1 MRPQPR
7 PRLVDLA
14 DRLNVAPST
23 VSRALAGSKSVSA
36 ATRKR
41 VIEVARDMGYS
52 VNPVASGLKRGQ
64 TSSIGLIAVMS
75 YWYSGAVTSGSDRV
89 AAAHDYDF
97 VVMNAVGGIDREVL
111 IQRAR
116 RLGQRVDGALA
127 IDIRE
132 GELLEDLIDALG
144 VPVVTIGCQSPSV
157 SAVLVDNEEIARQ
170 AAAHLRSLGHQ
181 RAAALWPQNPS
192 PLAFDNALVRADAF
206 TTAFGSEGTRRQMIP
221 SGASST
227 RRGVILEAAT
237 NVSAIFCA
245 TDALAIE
252 TIATLRDAGRP
263 VPDDVSVIGVDDHP
277 LAEAL
282 GLTTIAQEPEAMGE
296 LATAM
301 VIAAA
306 QGKGAPREVVE
317 HGVRLVA
324 RRTSGSFASG
334 GLSAVAGA

>member
-1 MRPQPR
+1 
-7 PRLVDLA
+7 
-14 DRLNVAPST
+14 
-23 VSRALAGSKSVSA
+23 
-36 ATRKR
+36 
-41 VIEVARDMGYS
+41 
-52 VNPVASGLKRGQ
+52 
-64 TSSIGLIAVMS
+64 
-75 YWYSGAVTSGSDRV
+75 
-89 AAAHDYDF
+89 
-97 VVMNAVGGIDREVL
+97 
-111 IQRAR
+111 
-116 RLGQRVDGALA
+116 
-127 IDIRE
+127 
-132 GELLEDLIDALG
+132 
-144 VPVVTIGCQSPSV
+144 
-157 SAVLVDNEEIARQ
+157 
-170 AAAHLRSLGHQ
+170 
-181 RAAALWPQNPS
+181 
-192 PLAFDNALVRADAF
+192 
-206 TTAFGSEGTRRQMIP
+206 MIP